1 MEEDFDPTVSNEGM
15 LSSLLRNTA
24 GVAGA
29 GLSGVLGSPAALS
42 SLALRGTGFAAK
54 GLNSLINSLQSE
66 QPMQDYNVDNE
77 PVTEPESDNRSIFRK
92 AVDFLDIESPNHIA
106 NKISDAV
113 YSVTNTAADNLDKF
127 DSSHLKSYLDHYT
140 GDYTKPKGQV
150 ASAIQETASDLGGM
164 FGFGGAG
171 KIAKG
176 VPAVVKGGLEAAK
189 NAIKLF
195 TAANTVKHGA
205 MALGVP
211 EDSANYLK
219 IGTMLMGPAAV
230 GTTKELFGKGTI
242 SKLTKNNYEIA
253 NKVVD
258 TYPNKVRI
266 NGKPEVLN
274 NIKKYTES
282 GLGLVSPEKKKLS
295 EIASRFSDISPNGYM
310 PIKEVWETK
319 KDLDKIIRP
328 FTGNKKF
335 MKEVLPVRKLVSDT
349 LSRYGDKYPEF
360 GNAFKNA
367 EALHKI
373 SRSTDFIEK
382 ASKNISG
389 ANNPTTSKLI
399 ASLATFGLGGKKAVA
414 AYKAL
419 GPISK
424 QAQAFTFSPAYRKHA
439 LDLGKS
445 ISMGSIPMAKRAIK
459 GIVKLD
465 SEDDGFVL
473 GPEERV
479 S

>member
-29 GLSGVLGSPAALS
+29 GLSGVLGSPASLG
-42 SLALRGTGFAAK
+42 SLALRGTGLAAK
-54 GLNSLINSLQSE
+54 GLNSLINSSQVE

-77 PVTEPESDNRSIFRK
+77 PVTEPEPDNRSIFRK

-113 YSVTNTAADNLDKF
+113 YSVTDTAADNLDKF

-164 FGFGGAG
+164 FGFGGAS

-176 VPAVVKGGLEAAK
+176 VPAVVEGGLEAAK

-219 IGTMLMGPAAV
+219 MGTMLMGPAV
-230 GTTKELFGKGTI
+230 GTVKELFGKGTI
-242 SKLTKNNYEIA
+242 SKLSKDNYEIA
-253 NKVVD
+253 DKIVKSH
-258 TYPNKVRI
+258 PNKLRMT
-266 NGKPEVLN
+266 GKPAVMKELR
-274 NIKKYTES
+274 KYAE
-282 GLGLVSPEKKKLS
+282 GGFDDLSPTKKKLL
-295 EIASRFSDISPNGYM
+295 EIADKFEKKTPKGYF
-310 PIKEVWETK
+310 PVKDVWGGK
-319 KDLDKIIRP
+319 KDLDEAIRE
-328 FTGNKKF
+328 FKGGDTFLSKA
-335 MKEVLPVRKLVSDT
+335 LPVRKVLTDA
-349 LSRYGDKYPEF
+349 LGRYGERYPEF
-360 GNAFKNA
+360 GHAFKNA
-367 EALHKI
+367 ETLFSINKGV
-373 SRSTDFIEK
+373 DFIER

-399 ASLATFGLGGKKAVA
+399 ASLATFGLGGNNAVA

-419 GPISK
+419 GPISR
-424 QAQAFTFSPAYRKHA
+424 QADAFIFSPAYRKHA

-473 GPEERV
+473 GPEERI